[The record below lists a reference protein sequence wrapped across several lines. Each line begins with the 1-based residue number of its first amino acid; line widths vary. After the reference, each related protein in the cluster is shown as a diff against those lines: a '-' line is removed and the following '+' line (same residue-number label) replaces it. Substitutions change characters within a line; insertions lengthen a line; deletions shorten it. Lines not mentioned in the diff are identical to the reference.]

1 MCKKNPL
8 WHDKSN
14 GTILRQSDSTII
26 KILLFVDNKLD
37 SETNK
42 ITDVC
47 NRVYFI
53 NGEIQL
59 SLIWVKAND
68 SIVSF
73 YSYTNETFMF

>member
-1 MCKKNPL
+1 MINQV
-8 WHDKSN
+8 S

-42 ITDVC
+42 ITDVY

-53 NGEIQL
+53 NREIQS
-59 SLIWVKAND
+59 SLIRVKAND

-73 YSYTNETFMF
+73 Y